1 MVAKM
6 LAEIFVSIIMTLFFT
21 ASAIAQSSKSYL
33 KIFWQKKVQ
42 KSKIGVILQKSKS
55 KEVETNE
62 YSYVKKKLY

>member
-1 MVAKM
+1 
-6 LAEIFVSIIMTLFFT
+6 MTLFFT

-62 YSYVKKKLY
+62 YSYVKNKLY

>member
-33 KIFWQKKVQ
+33 KIFGQKKVQ

>member
-33 KIFWQKKVQ
+33 KIFWLKKVQ

-62 YSYVKKKLY
+62 YSYVKNKLY